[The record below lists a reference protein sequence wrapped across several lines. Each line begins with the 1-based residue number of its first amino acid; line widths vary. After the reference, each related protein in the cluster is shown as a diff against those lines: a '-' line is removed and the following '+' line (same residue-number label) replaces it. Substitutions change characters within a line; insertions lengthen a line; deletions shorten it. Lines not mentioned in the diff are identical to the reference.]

1 MTLSTPFSLKT
12 DLVAPLYSQFEIVPE
27 DDPQN
32 AIAGSSA
39 DACHAELLETIS
51 AAM

>member
-1 MTLSTPFSLKT
+1 MQP
-12 DLVAPLYSQFEIVPE
+12 QFEIVPE

-32 AIAGSSA
+32 AIVTSSA
-39 DACHAELLETIS
+39 DACHAELLKTIS